1 MFLSSEVGLVVC
13 NDVCPGCCCDGDIIK
28 AVPRVASFGKASAVA
43 FVVCLAVMAD
53 DPHEV
58 CGGRADIV
66 FEVEVLWYDAGKFK
80 RARGG
85 GGLCGSR
92 EEDGVE
98 LAHGQVLF
106 CM

>member
-13 NDVCPGCCCDGDIIK
+13 SDVCPGYCCDGGIIK
-28 AVPRVASFGKASAVA
+28 AVPRVASFGEASAVA
-43 FVVCLAVMAD
+43 FVVCLAMMAD

-66 FEVEVLWYDAGKFK
+66 FEVEVLWYDAGK

-106 CM
+106 CK